1 MEPVRPNQP
10 TPLPEKYDAAIFFD
24 NDPNQIKFV
33 KSFCNT
39 IRCVKVEHSD
49 YIKNIPWSPDVIDG
63 YKRSLGK
70 NYYAMLMEKTDNKL
84 HYDPISGLSEAD
96 FAQLEEWI
104 NTLRNA
110 ADVIYKVAIFDW
122 DRTISKFEGVSLGF
136 TENLELYKDIL
147 HIDDPAL
154 TEERMM
160 EDMLIYICGGAERL
174 ARLRDMFVML
184 ATNGIDIIILTN
196 NGGCYKPSFKAMV
209 DKLLPEGIQAY
220 LACSAKFASKSS
232 SLSQDVV
239 LAKSKLNSIRG
250 HKGYKLYTIPQ
261 FKDDICSIPSNSNS
275 NSNNSR
281 RLLRRGR
288 ASSVSATGTSRRRR
302 GGGKKRTRKNMKRRG
317 KTRKNY
323 L

>member
-1 MEPVRPNQP
+1 MEPVRPEP
-10 TPLPEKYDAAIFFD
+10 TSLPEKYDAAIFFD

-39 IRCVKVEHSD
+39 IRRVKVEHSD
-49 YIKNIPWSPDVIDG
+49 YIKNIPWSPNVIAG
-63 YKRSLGK
+63 YKRSLGQ

-84 HYDPISGLSEAD
+84 HYDPISGLSDAD

-110 ADVIYKVAIFDW
+110 ADVRYKAAIFDW
-122 DRTISKFEGVSLGF
+122 DRTISKFEGISLGF
-136 TENLELYKDIL
+136 IEDLEFYKDIL
-147 HIDDPAL
+147 HIDSPAL

-196 NGGCYKPSFKAMV
+196 NGGCYKPAFKAMI
-209 DKLLPEGIQAY
+209 DKLLPSGIQAY
-220 LACSAKFASKSS
+220 LACSAKSKYK
-232 SLSQDVV
+232 D
-239 LAKSKLNSIRG
+239 IRG
-250 HKGYKLYTIPQ
+250 HKGYKLYSIPQ
-261 FKDDICSIPSNSNS
+261 FKDDICSVPSNSNS
-275 NSNNSR
+275 NSNNS
-281 RLLRRGR
+281 
-288 ASSVSATGTSRRRR
+288 TPRR
-302 GGGKKRTRKNMKRRG
+302 GGGKKRTRKNIKRRG